1 MSEELFSVTE
11 TGTEDFI
18 IAALNEKP
26 KATLEEERTPNFH
39 RLTPGDVMCLGVGNM
54 DGERPKPGDRC
65 LLNKMFKCRLVV
77 DGYDIAVSDM
87 RNAHYGKPPSKWA
100 RFCLWMIYGPRRW
113 RKPVYYEV
121 VYLGAENT

>member
-26 KATLEEERTPNFH
+26 KATPEEERTPNLH
-39 RLTPGDVMCLGVGNM
+39 RLTPGDVMRLGVGNM

-65 LLNKMFKCRLVV
+65 LLNKMFKCRRVV
-77 DGYDIAVSDM
+77 DGYDIAVFDM
-87 RNAHYGKPPSKWA
+87 QNAHYGKPPSKWA

-113 RKPVYYEV
+113 RKPMYYEV